1 MAAESEIR
9 ELAKRGYWR
18 EAQARVVVT
27 GWLQSG
33 KTLAAYAEGHGV
45 DPARLSRWVK
55 RLQGGEAPAVRF
67 YPVRLKEEKGA
78 GEAGSTIEI
87 ELRDGRRIR
96 VPRGFAAED
105 LRRVLVV
112 LGEGETC

>member
-1 MAAESEIR
+1 MGTER
-9 ELAKRGYWR
+9 EVRDLAKRGYWR

-33 KTLAAYAEGHGV
+33 EALAAYAERHGV

-55 RLQGGEAPAVRF
+55 RLEGAEAPAVRF
-67 YPVRLKEEKGA
+67 YPVRLKDERVVAESG
-78 GEAGSTIEI
+78 GTIEI
-87 ELRDGRRIR
+87 ELRDGRRVR
-96 VPRGFAAED
+96 VPRGFEAED

-112 LGEGETC
+112 LQEGETC